1 MPGKLFFICAISP
14 VEPGSPHSLCCYA
27 FFISCL
33 IPHLWF
39 DNLLSL
45 FVTRTMLVQELT
57 NELTFFCCVAV
68 AVAVDDSLSHYWK
81 LSYNRLS
88 LYPPFRRF
96 VVFLLFLCK
105 TNKYSL

>member
-14 VEPGSPHSLCCYA
+14 AEPGSPHSLCCYA
-27 FFISCL
+27 FFISWL

-57 NELTFFCCVAV
+57 NELTFFCCVV
-68 AVAVDDSLSHYWK
+68 AVAFSLLETIVQSFVA
-81 LSYNRLS
+81 LSAVS
-88 LYPPFRRF
+88 PFCRF
-96 VVFLLFLCK
+96 SAIFMQ
-105 TNKYSL
+105 NK